1 MLLKV
6 CATKDAV
13 LEMCALKNA
22 VLEMN
27 ATKHVV
33 LKVCSLFCGLKNV
46 VLEMSATKDA
56 VLEMCALF
64 SAVLILYVRSL
75 FCGLPT
81 KKNVVLTQRYPKT
94 CGLKKVPISQPQ
106 QPLQSPSFA
115 QHIFIDLATCHYSLR
130 SPSPLAVAPH
140 PGKVTPNFASFQK
153 FSLFRVVHWQIHFF
167 SAGPKNTRFFNAPE
181 LDVY

>member
-1 MLLKV
+1 MVLKV
-6 CATKDAV
+6 CALFSA
-13 LEMCALKNA
+13 
-22 VLEMN
+22 
-27 ATKHVV
+27 V
-33 LKVCSLFCGLKNV
+33 LKV
-46 VLEMSATKDA
+46 
-56 VLEMCALF
+56 CALF
-64 SAVLILYVRSL
+64 SAVLILYVRSQT
-75 FCGLPT
+75 CGLPT

-167 SAGPKNTRFFNAPE
+167 SPGPKNTRFFNAPE